1 MIKLVWCAFEYTC
14 MKQML
19 FSGWIWVNKSF
30 FCLFVTVKDNAV
42 VDRMSLNDNKAGMDG
57 LDKAR
62 INQII
67 HEASKGKSI

>member
-1 MIKLVWCAFEYTC
+1 M
-14 MKQML
+14 
-19 FSGWIWVNKSF
+19 
-30 FCLFVTVKDNAV
+30 FCLIVTVKDKAV

-67 HEASKGKSI
+67 HEASKGKLDNHINIDSFNQMKSYVTF